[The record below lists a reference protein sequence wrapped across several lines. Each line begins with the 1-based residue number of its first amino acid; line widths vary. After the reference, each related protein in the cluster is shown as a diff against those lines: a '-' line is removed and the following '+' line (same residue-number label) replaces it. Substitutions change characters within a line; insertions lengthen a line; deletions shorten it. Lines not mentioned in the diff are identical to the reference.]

1 MIRAKLTVAVQ
12 NHEVAR
18 SMMKAVEPDN
28 QLAHLNIVGN
38 VECRSLTFGLEFDGR
53 VETFISTLDDM
64 LRCLQAG
71 METLDAIKKGK
82 PE

>member
-1 MIRAKLTVAVQ
+1 MIRARLTFAVQ

-28 QLAHLNIVGN
+28 LLAHLNIVGT
-38 VECRSLTFGLEFDGR
+38 VKSRSLKFGLEFDGR

-64 LRCLQAG
+64 LRCLQAA